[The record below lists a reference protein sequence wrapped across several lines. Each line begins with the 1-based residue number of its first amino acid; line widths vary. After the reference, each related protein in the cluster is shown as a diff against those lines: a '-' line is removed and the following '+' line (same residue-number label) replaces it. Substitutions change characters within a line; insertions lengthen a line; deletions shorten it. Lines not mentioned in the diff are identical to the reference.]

1 MQTDGQFKQDA
12 GQLGIV
18 IVGDSVA
25 GQEGVNAEL
34 LCAQCHQTGVGFGHL
49 VLAHAVLGV
58 AGVIH
63 DAVAQ
68 LKHTARIVA
77 AANGLGDTGRFFEEV
92 HMGQIVQVDVSAQ
105 LVGFLHVLRR
115 RLVGGKHDVAAGKAA
130 GLAHQQLGVA
140 GAVDAAALLLQ
151 NFQDVRV
158 RGGLDGK
165 VLLEAFIPAE
175 RGVDLAGVLADTGL
189 IVQVEGRG
197 DFGGNGPGLGQRNK
211 RLFLRHIYS
220 FLSQLR

>member
-1 MQTDGQFKQDA
+1 
-12 GQLGIV
+12 
-18 IVGDSVA
+18 
-25 GQEGVNAEL
+25 
-34 LCAQCHQTGVGFGHL
+34 
-49 VLAHAVLGV
+49 
-58 AGVIH
+58 
-63 DAVAQ
+63 
-68 LKHTARIVA
+68 
-77 AANGLGDTGRFFEEV
+77 
-92 HMGQIVQVDVSAQ
+92 MGQIVQVDVSAQ
-105 LVGFLHVLRR
+105 LVGFLHVLCR

-175 RGVDLAGVLADTGL
+175 CGVDLAGVRADTGL

-197 DFGGNGPGLGQRNK
+197 DLGGNGPCLGQRNK